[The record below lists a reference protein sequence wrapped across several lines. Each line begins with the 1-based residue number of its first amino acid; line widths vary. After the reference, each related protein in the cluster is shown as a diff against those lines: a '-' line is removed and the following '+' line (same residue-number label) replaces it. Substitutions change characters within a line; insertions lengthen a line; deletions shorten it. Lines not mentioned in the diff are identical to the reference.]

1 MNGLRQVPLINGVE
15 PSWANLTV
23 SIASL
28 PENAITAIDYDD
40 DQDMENIYAAGQT
53 PIARGYGQI
62 KAGAKITLLR
72 SAVESVRAS
81 SPTGRLQ
88 DIAPFDIVVQFI
100 PMDGGTIITHK
111 IRNCQFRKDSV
122 STKKGDMS
130 IETDFDLIT
139 SHIEWK

>member
-1 MNGLRQVPLINGVE
+1 MNGLRQVPLINGAE

-28 PENAITAIDYDD
+28 PENAITSIDYED

-53 PIARGYGQI
+53 PVARGYGQI
-62 KAGAKITLLR
+62 KPSAKVGLLR
-72 SAVESVRAS
+72 SAVEAIRVS

-88 DIAPFDIVVQFI
+88 DIAPFDIVVQFV
-100 PMDGGTIITHK
+100 PLEGGTIITHK
-111 IRNCQFRKDSV
+111 IRNCQFKKDSL

-130 IETDFDLIT
+130 IETDFDLLP

>member
-1 MNGLRQVPLINGVE
+1 MNGLRQVPLINGAE
-15 PSWANLTV
+15 PSWSNLIV
-23 SIASL
+23 NISGL

-53 PIARGYGQI
+53 PVARGYGQI
-62 KAGAKITLLR
+62 KPTAKITLLR
-72 SAVESVRAS
+72 SAVEAIRVS

-88 DIAPFDIVVQFI
+88 DIAPFDIVVQFV
-100 PMDGGTIITHK
+100 PQEGGTIITHK
-111 IRNCQFRKDSV
+111 IRNCQFKRDSL

-130 IETDFDLIT
+130 IETDFDLLP